1 MFKIKL
7 GRRRPPK
14 IYKPHSHPDRVWG
27 WFISIFLILA
37 AATLT
42 LGYYAYRG
50 LAESELVSQERLSAQ
65 SQSVLKLNE
74 AELKN
79 ISEQLLKRE
88 EKTKTLKT
96 APPAITDPAI

>member
-14 IYKPHSHPDRVWG
+14 IYKPHSHPDRAWR

-42 LGYYAYRG
+42 LGYYAYRS
-50 LAESELVSQERLSAQ
+50 LARAELVSQERLMAQ

-79 ISEQLLKRE
+79 ISELLLKRE
-88 EKTKTLKT
+88 EETKAIKTN
-96 APPAITDPAI
+96 PPPIIDPAI